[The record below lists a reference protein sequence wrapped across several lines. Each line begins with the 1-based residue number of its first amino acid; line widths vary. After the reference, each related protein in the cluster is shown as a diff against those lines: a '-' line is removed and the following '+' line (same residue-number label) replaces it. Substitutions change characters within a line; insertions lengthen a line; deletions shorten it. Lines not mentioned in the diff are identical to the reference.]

1 MSLANLNPIAID
13 RSYLDRLAT
22 RATALREVAYAE
34 HAAVSAAGYAVYA
47 LRPYSRRGEIVYV
60 HPASGLPHHAS
71 RQDWAA
77 VEPHILT
84 IERAIAEGLCRE
96 EHVER
101 LEAAKAALSHAVAAC
116 REVEDEYRRR
126 PWRRYWLV
134 TSSDG
139 HVHRSTCCSTCNK
152 GKSATGFALV
162 PYLSGK
168 DSAEAV
174 ADLGP
179 ALCSVCFP
187 EAPVESR
194 EQSRVSARVAL
205 SLAEE
210 GEEAFQRARAAA
222 ASRRASRCPGS
233 GQPGLVPAVSASTP
247 SHTAAY
253 IRRRTVQCP
262 HCNARLAARGQSRN
276 VPPHKP
282 ST

>member
-1 MSLANLNPIAID
+1 MSLANFNPVAID
-13 RSYLDRLAT
+13 HSYLDRLAV
-22 RATALREVAYAE
+22 RATAVREVAYAE
-34 HAAVSAAGYAVYA
+34 HAAVSAAGYTVYT
-47 LRPYSRRGEIVYV
+47 LRPYSRRGETVYV
-60 HPASGLPHHAS
+60 HPQSGLP
-71 RQDWAA
+71 RYGNRLDWSA
-77 VEPHILT
+77 VEPHVLT
-84 IERAIAEGLCRE
+84 IERALAEGLCSE

-101 LEAAKAALSHAVAAC
+101 LDAAKAALSHAVAAC

-126 PWRRYWLV
+126 PWSRYWLV

-152 GKSATGFALV
+152 GRSATGFALV
-162 PYLSGK
+162 PYLSGST
-168 DSAEAV
+168 SADAV

-210 GEEAFQRARAAA
+210 GVEAFQRARAAA
-222 ASRRASRCPGS
+222 ASRRAARCPGT
-233 GQPGLVPAVSASTP
+233 GKPGLVPVVADGTP

-253 IRRRTVQCP
+253 IRKRTVQCP
-262 HCNARLAARGQSRN
+262 QCNARLAARGQSKN

-282 ST
+282 T